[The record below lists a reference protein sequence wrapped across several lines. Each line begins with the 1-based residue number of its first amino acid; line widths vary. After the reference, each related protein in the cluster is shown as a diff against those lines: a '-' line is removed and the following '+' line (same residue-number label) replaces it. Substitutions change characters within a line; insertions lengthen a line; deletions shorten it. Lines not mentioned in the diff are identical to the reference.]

1 MKKSKLFLI
10 IGAVILVWGVAFF
23 VTKSWHMSVL
33 SFALIWLIAIILI
46 RLILTPLV
54 VMIVR
59 QRDQKKELRER
70 EENENGDHHSNP

>member
-10 IGAVILVWGVAFF
+10 VGTVVLVLAVAFF
-23 VTKSWHMSVL
+23 ITKSWHLSVL
-33 SFALIWLIAIILI
+33 SFALIWLIAIIAI

-59 QRDQKKELRER
+59 QRDERKAQREADDNSR
-70 EENENGDHHSNP
+70 DK

>member
-10 IGAVILVWGVAFF
+10 VGAVVLVLAVAFF
-23 VTKSWHMSVL
+23 ITKFWHLSVL
-33 SFALIWLIAIILI
+33 SFALIWLIAIIVI

-59 QRDQKKELRER
+59 QRGERKAQREADDNSR
-70 EENENGDHHSNP
+70 DK

>member
-10 IGAVILVWGVAFF
+10 VGAVVLVLAVAFF
-23 VTKSWHMSVL
+23 ITKFWHLSVL
-33 SFALIWLIAIILI
+33 SFALIWLIAIIVI

-59 QRDQKKELRER
+59 QRDERKAQREADDNSR
-70 EENENGDHHSNP
+70 DK

>member
-10 IGAVILVWGVAFF
+10 VGAVVLVLAVAFF
-23 VTKSWHMSVL
+23 ITKSWHLSVL
-33 SFALIWLIAIILI
+33 SFALIWLIAIIAI

-59 QRDQKKELRER
+59 QRDERKAQREADDNSR
-70 EENENGDHHSNP
+70 DK

>member
-10 IGAVILVWGVAFF
+10 VGAVVLVLAVAFF
-23 VTKSWHMSVL
+23 ITKSWHLSVL
-33 SFALIWLIAIILI
+33 SFALIWLIAIIVI

-59 QRDQKKELRER
+59 QRDERKAQREADDNSR
-70 EENENGDHHSNP
+70 DK